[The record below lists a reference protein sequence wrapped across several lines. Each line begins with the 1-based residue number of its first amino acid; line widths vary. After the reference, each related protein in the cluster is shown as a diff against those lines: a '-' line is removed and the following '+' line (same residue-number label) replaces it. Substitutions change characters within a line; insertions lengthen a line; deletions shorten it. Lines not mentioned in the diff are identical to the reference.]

1 MWKYGIILCFLFS
14 CFLILC
20 VGCLNEKDKLTQTLS
35 FYAVGDNLIHPVVYQ
50 DALQDNGQFNFESM
64 YDNLKDEV
72 QSTDVSYINQESP
85 LGGDERG
92 LSVFKQFNTPEA
104 IAQNIVHTGFNVVN
118 GANNH
123 ALDQGTAGLE
133 NEIRVWKQFKSV
145 FYFGTFDSPKQHD
158 TIPVIEKNGIKMA
171 MLSYTYGTN
180 DIPREKPYQIN
191 YFDKAQIKK
200 DIASAKEKS
209 DAVIVSAHWGNEGKT
224 KPNETQQQYS
234 KVFADAGADVVLGT
248 HPHVIQPV
256 KWVKGKDNHKTLV
269 AYSLGNF
276 LNGQATGTEKNI
288 LGGNIR
294 FNLEKNPKGVQIKN
308 VKWKSLVTHYENGE
322 PYLKATPQNF
332 KMYKLDHY
340 KDEQAQYHALND
352 KKGMEVSRQRL
363 VGITKDVIDKQY
375 LDEKSY

>member
-123 ALDQGTAGLE
+123 ALDQGIAGLE

-224 KPNETQQQYS
+224 KPNETQ
-234 KVFADAGADVVLGT
+234 
-248 HPHVIQPV
+248 
-256 KWVKGKDNHKTLV
+256 
-269 AYSLGNF
+269 
-276 LNGQATGTEKNI
+276 
-288 LGGNIR
+288 
-294 FNLEKNPKGVQIKN
+294 
-308 VKWKSLVTHYENGE
+308 
-322 PYLKATPQNF
+322 
-332 KMYKLDHY
+332 
-340 KDEQAQYHALND
+340 
-352 KKGMEVSRQRL
+352 
-363 VGITKDVIDKQY
+363 
-375 LDEKSY
+375 